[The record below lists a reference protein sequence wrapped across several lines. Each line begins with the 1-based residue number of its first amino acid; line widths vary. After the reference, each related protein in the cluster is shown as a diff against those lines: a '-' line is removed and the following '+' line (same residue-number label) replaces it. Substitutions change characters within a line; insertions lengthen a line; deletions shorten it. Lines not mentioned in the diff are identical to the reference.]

1 MGTNPSIQIVHN
13 HNNKLETVSIS
24 ELLQNRQH
32 AQISQLWA
40 NFDIWGLL
48 YCPLLPTRA
57 KFGVVEH
64 THGLHLQATF
74 RLDQFIFFAVWRER
88 PKILPFY
95 WLRHF
100 LASAVGGNLRKLN
113 TGAQLQT
120 IPYPMV
126 SKLFLYSNAFMAKS
140 CKIWQTNKKIQRFWP
155 TQWRVKSEPHQTS
168 NGDRGPRASS
178 FTSKT
183 FADLTHIFTTRGR

>member
-13 HNNKLETVSIS
+13 HNNKLETVSIA

-57 KFGVVEH
+57 KFGVEEQ

-74 RLDQFIFFAVWRER
+74 RLDQFIFFAVWRRKTPNFTILLTSAFFGISSWRQSEKVEHR
-88 PKILPFY
+88 CTTTNHPLSNGIKIVSVFQCLHGEIMQN
-95 WLRHF
+95 LTDKQKNSTF
-100 LASAVGGNLRKLN
+100 LANPVA
-113 TGAQLQT
+113 
-120 IPYPMV
+120 
-126 SKLFLYSNAFMAKS
+126 SK
-140 CKIWQTNKKIQRFWP
+140 I
-155 TQWRVKSEPHQTS
+155 
-168 NGDRGPRASS
+168 
-178 FTSKT
+178 
-183 FADLTHIFTTRGR
+183 